1 MTLKQ
6 LKYLVGIADSGLNI
20 TSAAERLFTSQ
31 PGISKQLKQLEAEL
45 GVQLFTRKGK
55 SLAAITPAGR
65 EVIARARK
73 ILREVGNITSLAS
86 DLTAELDGTLS
97 IATTHTQAR
106 YVLPEVIRAF
116 RERYP
121 RVDLELHQG
130 TSEQIAEL
138 ISTNKVDFAIAT
150 GSQDLFSHLTLMPI
164 YHWHRI
170 VLVPKGHPLAKQP
183 KPLDLQALADHPL
196 VTYVFSG
203 TGESSFKRAFREQ
216 GLEPR
221 VVFTARDA
229 DIIKTYVRM
238 GMGVGVIASMA
249 FECSDREDLVAID
262 ASELFPRVTTW
273 LGFPRD
279 MVLRG
284 YMVDF
289 VHLFAPHYSQRLIR
303 DAARAQT
310 QEEVNELLKEVA
322 LPLKAGCEQERR
334 RRCHRE
340 ADRGL
345 LGRRDRE
352 LASRAAE
359 SRVDYKSA
367 RLISWMPHSRFKP
380 LKRVSSSGGDLV
392 QRLGAVL
399 VADRH
404 VALLPEWVIRQVVLR
419 EVTMHVAVG
428 PFGDRMHFP
437 PAAGP
442 LEKRNLLAALG
453 LVAAQAREPSA
464 DVELA

>member
-6 LKYLVGIADSGLNI
+6 LKYLVGIVDAGLNI
-20 TSAAERLFTSQ
+20 TAAAERLYTSQ

-55 SLAAITPAGR
+55 SLTAITPAGR

-86 DLTAELDGTLS
+86 DLTAELDGKLS

-106 YVLPEVIRAF
+106 YVLPEVIKTF

-138 ISTNKVDFAIAT
+138 IGTNKVDFAIAT
-150 GSQDLFSHLTLMPI
+150 GSRQLFPHLTLLPI
-164 YHWHRI
+164 YRWDRI
-170 VLVPKGHPLAKQP
+170 ALVPKGHPLAQQK
-183 KPLDLQALADHPL
+183 KPLDLESLAEYPL
-196 VTYVFSG
+196 VTYVFSM
-203 TGESSFKRAFREQ
+203 TGESSFKRAFRDQ

-249 FECSDREDLVAID
+249 FECQDREDLVALD
-262 ASELFPRVTTW
+262 ARGLFPQVTTW

-284 YMVDF
+284 FMVDF
-289 VHLFAPHYSQRLIR
+289 IHLFAPHFSPRLIR
-303 DAARAQT
+303 EVANLPS
-310 QEEVNELLKEVA
+310 QEEVDALLKDIP
-322 LPLKAGCEQERR
+322 LPLRGGCEQ
-334 RRCHRE
+334 
-340 ADRGL
+340 D
-345 LGRRDRE
+345 
-352 LASRAAE
+352 AA
-359 SRVDYKSA
+359 
-367 RLISWMPHSRFKP
+367 
-380 LKRVSSSGGDLV
+380 
-392 QRLGAVL
+392 
-399 VADRH
+399 
-404 VALLPEWVIRQVVLR
+404 
-419 EVTMHVAVG
+419 
-428 PFGDRMHFP
+428 
-437 PAAGP
+437 AA
-442 LEKRNLLAALG
+442 
-453 LVAAQAREPSA
+453 
-464 DVELA
+464 